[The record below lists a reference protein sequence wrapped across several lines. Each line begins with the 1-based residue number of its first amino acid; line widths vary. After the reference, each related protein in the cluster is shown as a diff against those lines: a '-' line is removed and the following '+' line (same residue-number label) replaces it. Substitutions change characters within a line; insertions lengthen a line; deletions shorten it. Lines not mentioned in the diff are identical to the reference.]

1 MAKRIWIH
9 KNGTARVDKRVKQ
22 YKSQSKANGVRK
34 RTKK

>member
-1 MAKRIWIH
+1 MPKRVWIH
-9 KNGTARVDKRVKQ
+9 KYATSRVDKRVKQ